1 MLSVAATTLIVGSR
15 IDDRLTAQDQAIEDL
30 AAVTTA
36 TIQVTSEPD
45 AERVALDSPTGA
57 ATTGTLLYSPS
68 TTDTVV
74 VATGLSEPTD
84 GSEYHCWVEVD
95 GARQSVG
102 KMFFGGGIAYW
113 VGPAPAV
120 SGLSGTRDVRRVARR
135 HGRQAGHP
143 RPGPRGDVLD
153 ALPVPGVDASAGPGS
168 SATSA
173 ASSGSSGGGA
183 SR

>member
-1 MLSVAATTLIVGSR
+1 MRRPSILLWVGAIAAAVVLSVAATTLIVGSR

-74 VATGLSEPTD
+74 VATGLERA
-84 GSEYHCWVEVD
+84 
-95 GARQSVG
+95 ARTARNTTAGWRST
-102 KMFFGGGIAYW
+102 
-113 VGPAPAV
+113 APA
-120 SGLSGTRDVRRVARR
+120 SRSARC
-135 HGRQAGHP
+135 
-143 RPGPRGDVLD
+143 
-153 ALPVPGVDASAGPGS
+153 S
-168 SATSA
+168 SAAGSPTGSA
-173 ASSGSSGGGA
+173 RPRRSPG
-183 SR
+183 

>member
-1 MLSVAATTLIVGSR
+1 MPGPRSSSGSARSRPRSCCRWPRPRLIVGSR

-74 VATGLSEPTD
+74 VATGLSEPH
-84 GSEYHCWVEVD
+84 GRL
-95 GARQSVG
+95 GIPLLGRGRRRAPAVG

-120 SGLSGTRDVRRVARR
+120 SGLSGTETFGVSLVGTDGKPVT
-135 HGRQAGHP
+135 P
-143 RPGPRGDVLD
+143 DPVLE
-153 ALPVPGVDASAGPGS
+153 G
-168 SATSA
+168 TS
-173 ASSGSSGGGA
+173 
-183 SR
+183 